1 MEYNLTD
8 AKDHMTMAMAND
20 HNVVVNNQNA
30 MVKNDVIKYQKIQ
43 VGICLCCAPLHD
55 TFSNSMALGHLRDHG
70 NTI

>member
-30 MVKNDVIKYQKIQ
+30 MVKNDVIKYQKI
-43 VGICLCCAPLHD
+43 
-55 TFSNSMALGHLRDHG
+55 
-70 NTI
+70 